1 MSRAAE
7 LIRASVG
14 LVRRTPFDQS
24 TPEGRSSERYRR
36 VALATLTAGVSRV
49 LATVG
54 LLVAVPLVSNH
65 LGSEQL
71 GLWVLLVSAV
81 ALLGFADLGIGNGL
95 LNVLADSHGR
105 DDTDRAVDSVSSA
118 FVALLALAVGLG
130 VLFGLLYPFVPWAT
144 LLNATG
150 SAADAAGP
158 AVAVFTL
165 SVLISMPLGIGQRI
179 HLAYQEGWR
188 ASAWSAAGSLASL
201 AGVVVAALLDTGLIG
216 FLIAMLGGLPL
227 AYLLETIVVFAF
239 EHQHLRPRLSRATRE
254 AGIRVLRTGFLF
266 FVLALAIAVA
276 YQSDSLVIAHYLGAA
291 AVTTYALPLRLF
303 LLAPTALT
311 VLVTPLWPA
320 YGEAL
325 ARRDIPW
332 VRATLRRS
340 LGAALGI
347 TVLPSLLLIVIA
359 PPLLHLWVGDDVD
372 PPLSMLVAMALW
384 AVVSSISNAL
394 AMFFNGASAIRF
406 QVIIATGMAAL
417 NLVLSIVLVQ
427 SIGIAGPMWGSVVA
441 QSLIVLLPELIVIR
455 RVLRHPHGGAL
466 PRFLQHFFTEP
477 EVHHG

>member
-1 MSRAAE
+1 MSRAVE
-7 LIRASVG
+7 LIRSTVG
-14 LVRRTPFDQS
+14 LVRRRPFDQS

-65 LGSEQL
+65 LGAEQL

-95 LNVLADSHGR
+95 LNILADAHGR
-105 DDTDRAVDSVSSA
+105 DDSDTAVDSVSSA
-118 FVALLALAVGLG
+118 FIALLALAGGLG
-130 VLFGLLYPFVPWAT
+130 LAFALLYPHVPWAT

-150 SAADAAGP
+150 SAATVSGP

-165 SVLISMPLGIGQRI
+165 SVLLSMPFGIGQRI

-188 ASAWSAAGSLASL
+188 ASAWSAAGSIASL
-201 AGVVVAALLDTGLIG
+201 VGVVVASVMHTGLLG
-216 FLIAMLGGLPL
+216 YLIAMLGGLPL
-227 AYLLETIVVFAF
+227 AYLLESIVVFVW
-239 EHQHLRPRLSRATRE
+239 ERPDLRPRLSRATRH
-254 AGIRVLRTGFLF
+254 AGVRVLRTGFLF

-276 YQSDSLVIAHYLGAA
+276 YQSDSLVIAHFLGTA

-325 ARRDIPW
+325 ARRDLPW
-332 VRATLRRS
+332 VQATLRRS

-347 TVLPSLLLIVIA
+347 TVLPSLVLIVIA
-359 PPLLHLWVGDDVD
+359 RPVLHLWVGPDVD
-372 PPLSMLVAMALW
+372 PPISMLVAMALW
-384 AVVSSISNAL
+384 AVVSSVSNAL

-406 QVIIATGMAAL
+406 QVIIAAGMATL
-417 NLVLSIVLVQ
+417 NLALSIVLVQ
-427 SIGIAGPMWGSVVA
+427 SVGIAGPMWGSVVA
-441 QSLIVLLPELIVIR
+441 QTLVVLLPELIVIR
-455 RVLRHPHGGAL
+455 RVLRHPHGGSL
-466 PRFLQHFFTEP
+466 PRFLHPFFSEP
-477 EVHHG
+477 EVHHD